1 MNVLK
6 PSELGFALRALTAL
20 SDKDKEG
27 SYLFPSAT
35 RIRMGTNLRKLRE
48 LVGKIDEEQNALFA
62 KYGSAVDGKLQVA
75 RNSEKWDEFES
86 AYKAL
91 NDSTFELDLQP
102 MTEAELIN
110 SRVVKNRDAKGQ
122 VIEETAEN
130 QIPFDLIADLQSA
143 ALLPKT

>member
-1 MNVLK
+1 MSNLK

-27 SYLFPSAT
+27 SYSFPSAA
-35 RIRMGTNLRKLRE
+35 RIRMGTNIRKLRE
-48 LVGKIDEEQNALFA
+48 LVAKIEEEQNALFM
-62 KYGSAVDGKLQVA
+62 KYGGEVDGKLQVS
-75 RNSEKWDEFES
+75 RTSDKWDEFEAS
-86 AYKAL
+86 YKAL
-91 NDSTFELDLQP
+91 NAAPFEIDLQP

-110 SRVVKNRDAKGQ
+110 SRVVKSRDSKGQ
-122 VIEETAEN
+122 VTEETVEN